1 MSTLEKT
8 IILLR
13 EMPEQSLESLYNFI
27 RSILVQQNAEAKQ
40 SVKPNDISKSMEGF
54 DVLQSFAGTL
64 PADFEDCLHDE
75 CAVQN
80 SADYII
86 TRNTDDFANSN
97 IPAVTPA
104 DFLKK
109 HIS

>member
-27 RSILVQQNAEAKQ
+27 RSILIQQNVEAKQ
-40 SVKPNDISKSMEGF
+40 SVKLNDISKSLEGF

-64 PADFEDCLHDE
+64 PADF
-75 CAVQN
+75 
-80 SADYII
+80 DY
-86 TRNTDDFANSN
+86 
-97 IPAVTPA
+97 
-104 DFLKK
+104 KK
-109 HIS
+109 ELEEMRKEKYARFN

>member
-27 RSILVQQNAEAKQ
+27 RSILVQQNTEAKQ
-40 SVKPNDISKSMEGF
+40 SVKPDDIFKSMEGF

-64 PADFEDCLHDE
+64 PADF
-75 CAVQN
+75 
-80 SADYII
+80 DY
-86 TRNTDDFANSN
+86 
-97 IPAVTPA
+97 
-104 DFLKK
+104 KK
-109 HIS
+109 ELEEMWEEKHARFN